1 MKTISSETHPTDI
14 SQVLPWLVEMG
25 ADEVLQDQPVDRF
38 SAAVAAVETKP
49 TPKPKLVQ
57 PPPQP
62 TVNWKAVAAGAEG
75 VAAAEAL
82 AASITSLPAYLEAI
96 DAFDAHPL
104 KKTASRACV
113 YSGAAHA
120 RVLLLC
126 DKPRN
131 DEDRAGEV
139 LAGNNLVL
147 TERMLAAIGLQAMET
162 RENAEAVGLA
172 SFLHWRPPGNRAPTE
187 LEAKMS
193 VPLLRKLVDLL
204 QPKLVLCFGHL
215 PGLWL
220 AGGED
225 AIFKS
230 RGKWLNMAGI
240 PTLTTFHPET
250 LLSSP
255 ASKRLAWHDLQAFRQ
270 KLDELT

>member
-1 MKTISSETHPTDI
+1 MKTSSSETHPTDI
-14 SQVLPWLVEMG
+14 GQVLPWLVEMG
-25 ADEVLQDQPVDRF
+25 ADEVLLDQPVDRF

-57 PPPQP
+57 PPLQP

-104 KKTASRACV
+104 KKTASRACIH
-113 YSGAAHA
+113 SGAAHA

-193 VPLLRKLVDLL
+193 VPLIRKLVELL

>member
-1 MKTISSETHPTDI
+1 MTTSSSETEVADI
-14 SQVLPWLVEMG
+14 NQIVPWLVEMG
-25 ADEVLQDQPVDRF
+25 VDELLLDESVDRF
-38 SAAVAAVETKP
+38 STPVTVDEAKP
-49 TPKPKLVQ
+49 EQKPRLIQ
-57 PPPQP
+57 PPPPQS
-62 TVNWKAVAAGAEG
+62 VNWKAVAAGAEG
-75 VAAAEAL
+75 VAAAEVL
-82 AASITSLPAYLEAI
+82 AASISSLSAYKEAI

-104 KKTASRACV
+104 KKTASRACI
-113 YSGAAHA
+113 YSGATNA

-131 DEDRAGEV
+131 DEDRSGEV

-162 RENAEAVGLA
+162 RENAEPVALA

-193 VPLLRKLVDLL
+193 VPLVRKLIELL
-204 QPKLVLCFGHL
+204 QPKIVLCFGHL
-215 PGLWL
+215 PGHWL

-240 PTLTTFHPET
+240 PTMTTFHPET

-270 KLDELT
+270 KLDELG

>member
-1 MKTISSETHPTDI
+1 MKISSSETDLTGI
-14 SQVLPWLVEMG
+14 GQILPWLVEMG
-25 ADEVLQDQPVDRF
+25 VDELLLDQSVDRF
-38 SAAVAAVETKP
+38 AVPAVASETKP
-49 TPKPKLVQ
+49 APKPKLV
-57 PPPQP
+57 PLPHAA
-62 TVNWKAVAAGAEG
+62 VNWKAVAAGAEG
-75 VAAAEAL
+75 VTAAEAL
-82 AASITSLPAYLEAI
+82 AASIQSLPAYFEAV

-113 YSGAAHA
+113 FSGNDTA

-131 DEDRAGEV
+131 EEDRAGEV

-147 TERMLAAIGLQAMET
+147 TERMLAAIGLQALES
-162 RENAEAVGLA
+162 REGAESVGLA

-193 VPLLRKLVDLL
+193 VPLVKKLIQLL
-204 QPKLVLCFGHL
+204 QPQLILCLGHL
-215 PGLWL
+215 PGQWL

-230 RGKWLNMAGI
+230 RGKWLDMSGI
-240 PTLTTFHPET
+240 PVMTTFHPET

-270 KLDELT
+270 KLDDLA